1 MDSNLMLSNQGI
13 KDINDIIDILEEN
26 ENKIIYLDLSNNYLN

>member
-1 MDSNLMLSNQGI
+1 MESNLALSNQGI

-26 ENKIIYLDLSNNYLN
+26 ANKIIYLDLSNNYLK

>member
-26 ENKIIYLDLSNNYLN
+26 ANKISYLDLSNNYLK

>member
-26 ENKIIYLDLSNNYLN
+26 ANKIIYLDLSNNYLK

>member
-13 KDINDIIDILEEN
+13 KDITDIIDILEEN
-26 ENKIIYLDLSNNYLN
+26 AKKITFLDLSNNYLK

>member
-1 MDSNLMLSNQGI
+1 MESNLVLSNQGI

-26 ENKIIYLDLSNNYLN
+26 ANKII

>member
-1 MDSNLMLSNQGI
+1 MESNLVLSNQGI

-26 ENKIIYLDLSNNYLN
+26 ANKITYLYLSNNYLK